1 MCFIH
6 IGLLEK
12 KIFWKYL
19 STNKWMKTWGIREL
33 KPHCKDLFIGHDS
46 SHLCV
51 SNKTVTQRRWTQG
64 KNGSH
69 LQGVYHSFCNFW
81 YSKQNHSGNTNTIV
95 LKAGGGKKKV
105 AQASS
110 DLSTFSDLSSQIWF
124 LPQIQL
130 AANYLCLLFSEKELW
145 SSCSS
150 TSCSYSV
157 SPRKVPQAPQ
167 ELQGLP
173 FPGEPCWGQPGP
185 SGNCPLTISGGKDGN
200 NHSSNTQRTQQ
211 CKN

>member
-1 MCFIH
+1 MDTREKWFSFARGLSQLLQFLILQTEPFRKYQYNCFKSR
-6 IGLLEK
+6 G
-12 KIFWKYL
+12 
-19 STNKWMKTWGIREL
+19 R
-33 KPHCKDLFIGHDS
+33 
-46 SHLCV
+46 
-51 SNKTVTQRRWTQG
+51 
-64 KNGSH
+64 
-69 LQGVYHSFCNFW
+69 
-81 YSKQNHSGNTNTIV
+81 
-95 LKAGGGKKKV
+95 KKKV